1 FFENTGFPGVI
12 GAIDGTHIAIFP
24 PQTEREHLFINRK
37 QYHSLNVMIVCS
49 YNNEILA
56 VNAMHGGRTH
66 DSRVFRSSRLL
77 HYLEE
82 QQEAGERGSWL
93 IGMANNLMPFGHLSR
108 ILCILIFFLGDS
120 AYPLKPYLLKPFI
133 NAPLGSPEFRYTEH
147 FTKARSSAERG
158 IGVLKGQ
165 WRCLRKE
172 RALHYQP
179 EFAARIVNACC
190 VLHNIAVKWRI
201 PTNEIYL
208 DEIDRQAP
216 IPYGDID
223 VNNAEQ
229 IRRDVVRWYF
239 TE

>member
-1 FFENTGFPGVI
+1 MSQTSISVSIHATVNALNNIMGHWIQFLTTDRRKQEIKQEFFENTGLPVVI

-37 QYHSLNVMIVCS
+37 QYNSLNVMIVCS

-93 IGMANNLMPFGHLSR
+93 I
-108 ILCILIFFLGDS
+108 GDS

-179 EFAARIVNACC
+179 EFAGIK
-190 VLHNIAVKWRI
+190 HNF
-201 PTNEIYL
+201 YM
-208 DEIDRQAP
+208 
-216 IPYGDID
+216 
-223 VNNAEQ
+223 
-229 IRRDVVRWYF
+229 
-239 TE
+239 